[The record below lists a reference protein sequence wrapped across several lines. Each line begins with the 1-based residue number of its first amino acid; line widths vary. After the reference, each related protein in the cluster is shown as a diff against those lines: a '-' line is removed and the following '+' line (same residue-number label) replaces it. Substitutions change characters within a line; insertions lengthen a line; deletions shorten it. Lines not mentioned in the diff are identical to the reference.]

1 MMRQVCWQEAFAF
14 AAASLFGVPHL
25 YGQSRMSVPVL
36 CDPVLCDPVLC
47 HGVFPGFFSP
57 LFRAI

>member
-1 MMRQVCWQEAFAF
+1 MMRQVCWLEAFAF

-36 CDPVLCDPVLC
+36 CDPVLC